1 VRSTFHNPLPRLR
14 RYYQEIL
21 SLLGNTPRLI
31 QLVWSAAPVWLILN
45 IGLTLISAL
54 IPVAQLYVGKL
65 VIDQVV
71 LSLANGTVGFT
82 PELSLLVIAGFGLLL
97 LREVLTQL
105 SGYVNRILSDQFL
118 LHANVQLLQQAMRLD
133 LAHYESSEFHDVLNR
148 AQQSGSNYPLR
159 VVELLSRLLG
169 SMTRLLGLL
178 TLLLR
183 FNPGVM
189 ALLLVSVLPTF
200 WVGIRYSRR
209 RFWMN
214 RRQTPSRRLAD
225 YFYKV
230 LTDPQY
236 VKEVR
241 LFNLGQHMVNQ
252 YRTIR
257 QEFNQESRRL
267 AGQQSLAQLSIELL
281 GGIGFYGAYGLVLW
295 QTIGGL
301 VTLGDLTLY
310 TGAFQQAQALIE
322 SILLSLATLYEYN
335 LYVSQYFE
343 LLDISPQVMSPQS
356 PQPFPKPMGQGLSFQ
371 DVSFTYPGS
380 EQPTLK
386 EINLT
391 VAPGE
396 CIALVGVNGSGK
408 TTLLKLL
415 TRLYD
420 IEQGQIVIDGVPLQ
434 QFSLGDLRSQIGIL
448 FQDFARYALDVQD
461 NIGFGNLPQRQD
473 MDLVTQA
480 AKGAGATDVIDQ
492 LDDRYQTILG
502 KMFSGGVDL
511 SGGQWQKIGLA
522 RAFMSDA
529 QILILDEPTA
539 AVDAIA
545 EHDLFQRFRQLTQG
559 KMTFLVSHRFST
571 VRMADRIV
579 VLEQGKITEVGTHAE
594 LMAHP
599 GRYAEMFDLQAESY
613 LGNTGH

>member
-1 VRSTFHNPLPRLR
+1 MRSTFPNPLPRLR

-21 SLLGNTPRLI
+21 SLLGNTPRLV
-31 QLVWSAAPVWLILN
+31 QLVWSASPGWLMLSIL
-45 IGLTLISAL
+45 LTLVSAL
-54 IPVAQLYVGKL
+54 VPVAQLYISKL
-65 VIDQVV
+65 IVDQVV
-71 LSLANGTVGFT
+71 LSLDNGVAGFT
-82 PELSLLVIAGFGLLL
+82 ADLSWLVIAGFGLLL
-97 LREVLTQL
+97 LREILNQLDTYVSRVL
-105 SGYVNRILSDQFL
+105 NDQFL
-118 LHANVQLLQQAMRLD
+118 LHANVQLLQQAMQLD
-133 LAHYESSEFHDVLNR
+133 LAHYESAEFHDVLNR

-159 VVELLSRLLG
+159 VVEILSRLLG
-169 SMTRLLGLL
+169 STTRLVGLL

-183 FNPGVM
+183 FSPSVIG
-189 ALLLVSVLPTF
+189 LLLVSVLPTL
-200 WVGIRYSRR
+200 WVGIRYSYR

-225 YFYKV
+225 YFYEI
-230 LTDPQY
+230 LTNPKY

-241 LFNLGQHMVNQ
+241 LFNLGEHMVEQ

-257 QEFNQESRRL
+257 HEFNQESRRL
-267 AGQQSLAQLSIELL
+267 AKQQSLAQLTIELL
-281 GGIGFYGAYGLVLW
+281 GGVGFYGAYGLVLW
-295 QTIGGL
+295 QTLQGV

-310 TGAFQQAQALIE
+310 SGAFQQAQGLIE

-343 LLDISPQVMSPQS
+343 LIDLSPQVVSPQ
-356 PQPFPKPMGQGLSFQ
+356 QPKAFPMPMRQGLRFK
-371 DVSFTYPGS
+371 DVYFTYPGADH
-380 EQPTLK
+380 PTLK
-386 EINLT
+386 GINLT

-396 CIALVGVNGSGK
+396 CIALVGLNGSGK

-420 IEQGQIVIDGVPLQ
+420 IDRGQIVIDEIPLKR
-434 QFSLGDLRSQIGIL
+434 FSLEELRSQIGIM
-448 FQDFARYALDVQD
+448 FQDFARYALNVQD
-461 NIGFGNLPQRQD
+461 NIGFGDLPQRQD
-473 MDLVTQA
+473 IDLVSQA
-480 AKGAGATDVIDQ
+480 AAGAGATAVIEQ
-492 LDDRYQTILG
+492 LENGYETILG

-522 RAFMSDA
+522 RAFMTNA

-579 VLEQGKITEVGTHAE
+579 VLEAGKITEVGTHDQ
-594 LMAHP
+594 LMIQQ
-599 GRYAEMFDLQAESY
+599 GRYAEMFELQAESY
-613 LGNTGH
+613 T

>member
-1 VRSTFHNPLPRLR
+1 MRSTWPNPLPKLR

-21 SLLGNTPRLI
+21 ALLGNTPRLI
-31 QLVWSAAPVWLILN
+31 QLVWSAAPIW
-45 IGLTLISAL
+45 LTLSIVLTLASSL
-54 IPVAQLYVGKL
+54 VPVAQLYISKL
-65 VIDQVV
+65 IVDQVV
-71 LSLANGTVGFT
+71 AILARETASFT
-82 PELSLLVIAGFGLLL
+82 PMLTLLVLAGFGLLL
-97 LREVLTQL
+97 LREILGQL
-105 SGYVNRILSDQFL
+105 DIFVGRVLSDQFL
-118 LHANVQLLQQAMRLD
+118 LYANVQLLQQAMRLD

-148 AQQSGSNYPLR
+148 AQQSGSDYPLR
-159 VVELLSRLLG
+159 VVERLSQLLG

-183 FNPGVM
+183 FSPAVIG
-189 ALLLVSVLPTF
+189 LLLVSVFPTL
-200 WVGIRYSRR
+200 WVGIRYSYR
-209 RFWMN
+209 RFWLN

-225 YFYKV
+225 YFYEV
-230 LTDPQY
+230 LTDPKY

-241 LFNLGQHMVNQ
+241 LFNLGEHMVEQ

-257 QEFNQESRRL
+257 QEFNQESRQLSQR
-267 AGQQSLAQLSIELL
+267 QSLAQLSIDLL

-295 QTIGGL
+295 QTIRGL

-310 TGAFQQAQALIE
+310 AGAFQQAQGLIE
-322 SILLSLATLYEYN
+322 SILLNLATLYEYN

-343 LLDISPQVMSPQS
+343 LLDISPQVTSP
-356 PQPFPKPMGQGLSFQ
+356 PQPYPFPKPMAQGLRFQ
-371 DVSFTYPGS
+371 DVYFTYPGAD
-380 EQPTLK
+380 QPTLK
-386 EINLT
+386 RINLT

-396 CIALVGVNGSGK
+396 CIALVGLNGSGK

-420 IEQGQIVIDGVPLQ
+420 IDHGQIVIDGIPLQ
-434 QFSLGDLRSQIGIL
+434 KFSLSDLRSQIGIL
-448 FQDFARYALDVQD
+448 FQDFARYALNVQD

-473 MDLVTQA
+473 MKLVAQA
-480 AKGAGATDVIDQ
+480 AEGAGATAVIEQ
-492 LDDRYQTILG
+492 LEAGYQTILG

-522 RAFMSDA
+522 RAFMTDA

-571 VRMADRIV
+571 VRMADH
-579 VLEQGKITEVGTHAE
+579 G
-594 LMAHP
+594 
-599 GRYAEMFDLQAESY
+599 FSC
-613 LGNTGH
+613 

>member
-1 VRSTFHNPLPRLR
+1 MQSPFLNPLSRLR
-14 RYYQEIL
+14 RYSREVL

-31 QLVWSAAPVWLILN
+31 QLVWSAAPGWLVFSIF
-45 IGLTLISAL
+45 LTLISSL
-54 IPVAQLYVGKL
+54 IPVAQLYISKL
-65 VIDQVV
+65 VVDQVV
-71 LSLANGTVGFT
+71 VILASETPGFT
-82 PELSLLVIAGFGLLL
+82 SYLLELVLAGFGLLL
-97 LREVLTQL
+97 LREVLSQL
-105 SGYVNRILSDQFL
+105 NSYVSRVLRDQFL
-118 LHANVQLLQQAMRLD
+118 LYANVQLLQQAMRLD
-133 LAHYESSEFHDVLNR
+133 LVHYESSEFHDVLNR
-148 AQQSGSNYPLR
+148 AQQSGSNYPLQ
-159 VVELLSRLLG
+159 VVQLLSQLLG
-169 SMTRLLGLL
+169 SITRLVGLL

-183 FNPGVM
+183 FSPVVM
-189 ALLLVSVLPTF
+189 LLLLVSVLPTF
-200 WVGIRYSRR
+200 WVGIRYSYR

-214 RRQTPSRRLAD
+214 RRQTPSRRLSE
-225 YFYKV
+225 YFYQV
-230 LTDPQY
+230 LTDPKY

-241 LFNLGQHMVNQ
+241 LFNLGEHMVEQ

-257 QEFNQESRRL
+257 HEFNQESRRL
-267 AGQQSLAQLSIELL
+267 ARQQSLAQLCIELL

-310 TGAFQQAQALIE
+310 AGAFQQAQGLIE
-322 SILLSLATLYEYN
+322 SILVSLATLYEFN

-343 LLDISPQVMSPQS
+343 FLDLSPQVVSPQH
-356 PQPFPKPMGQGLSFQ
+356 PKPFPKPMVRGLQFQ
-371 DVSFTYPGS
+371 DVYFTYPGA

-386 EINLT
+386 GINLS
-391 VAPGE
+391 VVPGE
-396 CIALVGVNGSGK
+396 CIALVGLNGSGK
-408 TTLLKLL
+408 TTLLKVL

-420 IEQGQIVIDGVPLQ
+420 IEQGKIVIDGVPLQ

-461 NIGFGNLPQRQD
+461 NIGFGNLSQRQD
-473 MDLVTQA
+473 MGLVTQA
-480 AKGAGATDVIDQ
+480 AQGAGATAIIEG
-492 LDDRYQTILG
+492 LDDGYQTILG

-545 EHDLFQRFRQLTQG
+545 EHDLFQRFRQLTRG

-579 VLEQGKITEVGTHAE
+579 VLEYGTITEVGTHAE
-594 LMAHP
+594 LMAQQ
-599 GRYAEMFDLQAESY
+599 GRYAEMFQLQAESY
-613 LGNTGH
+613 T

>member
-1 VRSTFHNPLPRLR
+1 MQSPFLNPLSRLR
-14 RYYQEIL
+14 RYSREVL

-31 QLVWSAAPVWLILN
+31 QLVWSAAPGWLVFSIF
-45 IGLTLISAL
+45 LTLISSL
-54 IPVAQLYVGKL
+54 IPVAQLYISKL
-65 VIDQVV
+65 VVDQVV
-71 LSLANGTVGFT
+71 VILASETPGFT
-82 PELSLLVIAGFGLLL
+82 SYLLELVLAGFGLLL
-97 LREVLTQL
+97 LREVLSQL
-105 SGYVNRILSDQFL
+105 NSYVSRVLRDQFL
-118 LHANVQLLQQAMRLD
+118 LYANVQLLQQAMRLD
-133 LAHYESSEFHDVLNR
+133 LVHYESSEFHDVLNR
-148 AQQSGSNYPLR
+148 AQQSGSNYPLQ
-159 VVELLSRLLG
+159 VVQLLSQLLG
-169 SMTRLLGLL
+169 SITRLVGLL

-183 FNPGVM
+183 FSPVVM
-189 ALLLVSVLPTF
+189 LLLLVSVLPTF
-200 WVGIRYSRR
+200 WVGIRYSYR

-214 RRQTPSRRLAD
+214 RRQTPSRRLSE
-225 YFYKV
+225 YFYQV
-230 LTDPQY
+230 LTDPKY

-241 LFNLGQHMVNQ
+241 LFNLGEHMVEQ

-257 QEFNQESRRL
+257 HEFNQESRRL
-267 AGQQSLAQLSIELL
+267 ARQQSLAQLCIELL

-310 TGAFQQAQALIE
+310 AGAFQQAQGLIE
-322 SILLSLATLYEYN
+322 SILVSLATLYEFN

-343 LLDISPQVMSPQS
+343 FLDLSPQVVSPQH
-356 PQPFPKPMGQGLSFQ
+356 PKPFPKPMVRGLQFQ
-371 DVSFTYPGS
+371 DVYFTYPGA

-386 EINLT
+386 GINLS

-396 CIALVGVNGSGK
+396 CIALVGLNGSGK
-408 TTLLKLL
+408 TTLLKVL

-420 IEQGQIVIDGVPLQ
+420 IEQGKIVIDGVPLQ

-461 NIGFGNLPQRQD
+461 NIGFGNLSQRQD
-473 MDLVTQA
+473 MGLVTQA
-480 AKGAGATDVIDQ
+480 AQGAGATAIIEG
-492 LDDRYQTILG
+492 LDDGYQTILG

-545 EHDLFQRFRQLTQG
+545 EHDLFQRFRQLTRG

-579 VLEQGKITEVGTHAE
+579 VLEYGTITEVGTHAE
-594 LMAHP
+594 LMAQQ
-599 GRYAEMFDLQAESY
+599 GRYAEMFQLQAESY
-613 LGNTGH
+613 T

>member
-1 VRSTFHNPLPRLR
+1 MPSTFPNPLPRLR
-14 RYYQEIL
+14 RYYREIL

-31 QLVWSAAPVWLILN
+31 QLVWSAAPAWLMLSISV
-45 IGLTLISAL
+45 TLVSSL
-54 IPVAQLYVGKL
+54 VPVAQLYISKL
-65 VIDQVV
+65 IVDQVV
-71 LSLANGTVGFT
+71 AIIASETASFT
-82 PELSLLVIAGFGLLL
+82 PYLTLLVAAGFGLLL
-97 LREVLTQL
+97 LRELLSQLTTF
-105 SGYVNRILSDQFL
+105 VNRVLSDQFL
-118 LHANVQLLQQAMRLD
+118 LHANVKLLQQAMRLD

-159 VVELLSRLLG
+159 VVQLLSQLLG
-169 SMTRLLGLL
+169 SITRLVGLL

-183 FNPGVM
+183 FSPTVM
-189 ALLLVSVLPTF
+189 LLLLVSVLPTL
-200 WVGIRYSRR
+200 WVGIRYSYR
-209 RFWMN
+209 RFWMS
-214 RRQTPSRRLAD
+214 RRQTPSRRLSD
-225 YFYKV
+225 YFYEV
-230 LTDPQY
+230 LTDPKY

-241 LFNLGQHMVNQ
+241 LFNLGAHMVEQ
-252 YRTIR
+252 YRAIR
-257 QEFNQESRRL
+257 QEFNQESRHL
-267 AGQQSLAQLSIELL
+267 AQRQSLAQLSIELL
-281 GGIGFYGAYGLVLW
+281 GGVGFYGAYGLVLW
-295 QTIGGL
+295 QTIRGL

-310 TGAFQQAQALIE
+310 TGAFQQAQSLIE
-322 SILLSLATLYEYN
+322 SILVNFATLYEYN

-343 LLDISPQVMSPQS
+343 FLDISPQVTSPQYTK
-356 PQPFPKPMGQGLSFQ
+356 PFPKPMTQGLRFQ
-371 DVSFTYPGS
+371 DVYFTYPGS
-380 EQPTLK
+380 EKPTLK
-386 EINLT
+386 GIDLS

-396 CIALVGVNGSGK
+396 CIALVGLNGSGK

-420 IEQGQIVIDGVPLQ
+420 IDRGEIVIDDVPLR
-434 QFSLGDLRSQIGIL
+434 QFSLGELRSQIGIL

-461 NIGFGNLPQRQD
+461 NIGFGNLPQRD
-473 MDLVTQA
+473 DLKLVAQA
-480 AKGAGATDVIDQ
+480 AEGAGATAVIEE
-492 LDDRYQTILG
+492 LEEGYQTILG

-579 VLEQGKITEVGTHAE
+579 VLENGKITEIGTHDQ
-594 LMAHP
+594 LMTQA
-599 GRYAEMFDLQAESY
+599 GRYAEMFHIQAESY
-613 LGNTGH
+613 T

>member
-1 VRSTFHNPLPRLR
+1 MPFSNPLPRLR
-14 RYYQEIL
+14 RYYQEIR

-31 QLVWSAAPVWLILN
+31 QLVWSASPSWLVLSIA
-45 IGLTLISAL
+45 ITLVSAL
-54 IPVAQLYVGKL
+54 VPVAQLYLSKL
-65 VIDQVV
+65 VVDQVV
-71 LSLANGTVGFT
+71 LILASDDMSGFT
-82 PELSLLVIAGFGLLL
+82 VYLSFLVVAGFGLLL
-97 LREVLTQL
+97 LREVLSQL
-105 SGYVNRILSDQFL
+105 DKYVKRILNDQFL
-118 LHANVQLLQQAMRLD
+118 LYANVQLLQQAMRLD

-148 AQQSGSNYPLR
+148 AQQSGSTYPLR

-169 SMTRLLGLL
+169 GITRLVGLL

-183 FNPGVM
+183 FSPGVM
-189 ALLLVSVLPTF
+189 ALLLISVLPTF
-200 WVGIRYSRR
+200 WVGIRYSSR

-214 RRQTPSRRLAD
+214 RRQTPSRRLSD
-225 YFYKV
+225 YFYEV
-230 LTDPQY
+230 LTDPKY

-241 LFNLGQHMVNQ
+241 LFNLGEHMVEQ

-257 QEFNQESRRL
+257 HEFNQESRRL
-267 AGQQSLAQLSIELL
+267 ARQQSIAQLSIELL
-281 GGIGFYGAYGLVLW
+281 GGISFYGAYGLVLW
-295 QTIGGL
+295 QTLRGL

-310 TGAFQQAQALIE
+310 TGAFQQAQELIE

-343 LLDISPQVMSPQS
+343 LLDLSPQVVSPNH
-356 PQPFPKPMGQGLSFQ
+356 PKPFPKPMQAGLRFQ
-371 DVSFTYPGS
+371 DVYFTYPGAK
-380 EQPTLK
+380 QPTLK
-386 EINLT
+386 GINLT

-396 CIALVGVNGSGK
+396 CIALVGLNGSGK

-420 IEQGQIVIDGVPLQ
+420 IQQGKIVIDNILLQ
-434 QFSLGDLRSQIGIL
+434 QFSLKELRSQIGIM
-448 FQDFARYALDVQD
+448 FQDFARYALNVQD
-461 NIGFGNLPQRQD
+461 NIGFGNLPRRQD
-473 MDLVTQA
+473 MTLVTQA
-480 AKGAGATDVIDQ
+480 AKGAGATAVIEALKDG
-492 LDDRYQTILG
+492 YQTILG

-522 RAFMSDA
+522 RAFMTNA

-539 AVDAIA
+539 AVDAIS
-545 EHDLFQRFRQLTQG
+545 EHDLFQRFRHLTLG

-579 VLEQGKITEVGTHAE
+579 VLEQGEIIEVGTHE
-594 LMAHP
+594 QLMAQQ

-613 LGNTGH
+613 LGDAK

>member
-1 VRSTFHNPLPRLR
+1 MHSTFPNPLPQLR
-14 RYYQEIL
+14 RYYTEII
-21 SLLGNTPRLI
+21 SLLGNTPRLV
-31 QLVWSAAPVWLILN
+31 QLVWSAAPGWLILS
-45 IGLTLISAL
+45 IAITLLSAMV
-54 IPVAQLYVGKL
+54 PVAQLYLSKL
-65 VIDQVV
+65 VVDQVV
-71 LSLANGTVGFT
+71 LILASETSGFT
-82 PELSLLVIAGFGLLL
+82 TYLLALVMAGFGLLL
-97 LREVLTQL
+97 LRE
-105 SGYVNRILSDQFL
+105 ILSQLDNYVKRVLNDQFL

-148 AQQSGSNYPLR
+148 AQQSGSTYPLR

-169 SMTRLLGLL
+169 GITRLVGLL

-183 FNPGVM
+183 FSPSVM

-200 WVGIRYSRR
+200 WVGIRYSSR

-214 RRQTPSRRLAD
+214 RRQTPSRRLSD
-225 YFYKV
+225 YFYQV
-230 LTDPQY
+230 LTDPKY

-241 LFNLGQHMVNQ
+241 LFNLGEHMVEQ

-257 QEFNQESRRL
+257 HEFNQESRRL
-267 AGQQSLAQLSIELL
+267 ARQQSTAQLSIELL
-281 GGIGFYGAYGLVLW
+281 GGISFYGAYGLVLW
-295 QTIGGL
+295 QTLRGL

-310 TGAFQQAQALIE
+310 TGAFQQAQELIE

-343 LLDISPQVMSPQS
+343 LLDLSPQVVSPHH
-356 PQPFPKPMGQGLSFQ
+356 PKPFPKPMQHGLRFQ
-371 DVSFTYPGS
+371 DVYFTYPGA

-386 EINLT
+386 GVTLT

-396 CIALVGVNGSGK
+396 CIALVGLNGSGK

-420 IEQGQIVIDGVPLQ
+420 IQQGKIVVDNIPLQ
-434 QFSLGDLRSQIGIL
+434 QFSLRELRSQIGIM
-448 FQDFARYALDVQD
+448 FQDFARYALNVQD

-473 MDLVTQA
+473 ITLVTQA
-480 AKGAGATDVIDQ
+480 AKGAGATAVIEQ
-492 LDDRYQTILG
+492 LEDGYQTILG

-522 RAFMSDA
+522 RAFMTNA

-579 VLEQGKITEVGTHAE
+579 VLEQGEIIEVGTHE
-594 LMAHP
+594 QLMVHQ

-613 LGNTGH
+613 LGDTK

>member
-1 VRSTFHNPLPRLR
+1 MRSTLPNLLPQLR

-21 SLLGNTPRLI
+21 ALLGNTPRLI
-31 QLVWSAAPVWLILN
+31 RLVWSAAPLW
-45 IGLTLISAL
+45 LTLSILLTLVSSL
-54 IPVAQLYVGKL
+54 VPVAQLYISKL
-65 VIDQVV
+65 IVDQVV
-71 LSLANGTVGFT
+71 AILASEAASFT
-82 PELSLLVIAGFGLLL
+82 PLLTLLVVAGFGLLL
-97 LREVLTQL
+97 LREVLSQL
-105 SGYVNRILSDQFL
+105 NTFVGRILSDQFL
-118 LHANVQLLQQAMRLD
+118 LYANVQLLQQAMRLD

-169 SMTRLLGLL
+169 SITRLLGLL

-183 FNPGVM
+183 FSPGVIG
-189 ALLLVSVLPTF
+189 LLLVSVLPTL
-200 WVGIRYSRR
+200 WVGIRYSYR

-225 YFYKV
+225 YFYQV
-230 LTDPQY
+230 LTDPKY

-241 LFNLGQHMVNQ
+241 LFNLGEHMVEQ
-252 YRTIR
+252 YRIIR
-257 QEFNQESRRL
+257 QEFNQESRVLSQR
-267 AGQQSLAQLSIELL
+267 QSLAQLSIELL

-295 QTIGGL
+295 QSIRGL

-310 TGAFQQAQALIE
+310 TGAFQQAQGLIE

-343 LLDISPQVMSPQS
+343 LLDIAPQVTSPAR
-356 PQPFPKPMGQGLSFQ
+356 PQVFPKPMAQGLQFQ
-371 DVSFTYPGS
+371 DVYFTYPGS
-380 EQPTLK
+380 EHPTLK
-386 EINLT
+386 GINLT

-396 CIALVGVNGSGK
+396 CIALVGLNGSGK

-420 IEQGQIVIDGVPLQ
+420 IDRGQIVIDQIPLQ
-434 QFSLGDLRSQIGIL
+434 KFSLGDLRSQIGIM
-448 FQDFARYALDVQD
+448 FQDFARYALNVQD
-461 NIGFGNLPQRQD
+461 NIGFGNLPQRQNLE
-473 MDLVTQA
+473 LVTQA
-480 AKGAGATDVIDQ
+480 AEGAGATAVIEQ
-492 LDDRYQTILG
+492 LEEGYQTILG

-522 RAFMSDA
+522 RAFMTDA

-579 VLEQGKITEVGTHAE
+579 VLEQGKITEVGTHDE
-594 LMAHP
+594 LMAQR
-599 GRYAEMFDLQAESY
+599 GRYAEMFELQAESY
-613 LGNTGH
+613 T

>member
-1 VRSTFHNPLPRLR
+1 MRSTFSTLHRRLH

-31 QLVWSAAPVWLILN
+31 QLVWSASPGWLALSIL
-45 IGLTLISAL
+45 LTLVSAL
-54 IPVAQLYVGKL
+54 VPVAQLYISKL
-65 VIDQVV
+65 IVDQVV
-71 LSLANGTVGFT
+71 LSLDNGIAGFT
-82 PELSLLVIAGFGLLL
+82 RDLSWLVLAGFGLLL
-97 LREVLTQL
+97 LREVLSQL
-105 SGYVNRILSDQFL
+105 STYVSRVLNDQFL

-159 VVELLSRLLG
+159 VVEILSRLLG
-169 SMTRLLGLL
+169 SSTRLVGLL

-183 FNPGVM
+183 FNPGVIG
-189 ALLLVSVLPTF
+189 LLLVSVLPTL
-200 WVGIRYSRR
+200 WVGIRYSYR

-225 YFYKV
+225 YFYEI
-230 LTDPQY
+230 LTDPKY

-241 LFNLGQHMVNQ
+241 LFNLGEHMLEQ

-257 QEFNQESRRL
+257 HEFNQESRRL
-267 AGQQSLAQLSIELL
+267 AKQQSLAQLSIELL
-281 GGIGFYGAYGLVLW
+281 GGVGFYGAYGLVLW
-295 QTIGGL
+295 QTLQGV

-310 TGAFQQAQALIE
+310 SGAFQQAQGLIE

-343 LLDISPQVMSPQS
+343 LIDLSPQVVSPQH
-356 PQPFPKPMGQGLSFQ
+356 PKTFPMPMRQGLRFE
-371 DVSFTYPGS
+371 DVYFTYPGADH
-380 EQPTLK
+380 PTLK
-386 EINLT
+386 GINLT

-396 CIALVGVNGSGK
+396 CIALVGLNGSGK

-420 IEQGQIVIDGVPLQ
+420 IDRGQIVIDDIPLKR
-434 QFSLGDLRSQIGIL
+434 FSLKELRSQIGIM
-448 FQDFARYALDVQD
+448 FQDFARYALNVQD

-473 MDLVTQA
+473 IGLVTQA
-480 AKGAGATDVIDQ
+480 AAGAGATAVIEQ
-492 LDDRYQTILG
+492 LENGYETILG

-522 RAFMSDA
+522 RAFMSNA

-545 EHDLFQRFRQLTQG
+545 EHDLFQRFRHLTQG

-579 VLEQGKITEVGTHAE
+579 VLEHGKITEVGTHDQ
-594 LMAHP
+594 LMAQP
-599 GRYAEMFDLQAESY
+599 GRYAEMFELQAESY
-613 LGNTGH
+613 T

>member
-1 VRSTFHNPLPRLR
+1 MIFALSNPLPRLR

-21 SLLGNTPRLI
+21 SLLGNTPRLV
-31 QLVWSAAPVWLILN
+31 QLVWLASPGWLIVS
-45 IGLTLISAL
+45 IMLTLVGAL
-54 IPVAQLYVGKL
+54 VPVGQLYISKL
-65 VIDQVV
+65 IVDQVV
-71 LSLANGTVGFT
+71 LILASDGGGFT
-82 PELSLLVIAGFGLLL
+82 SYLSLLLAAGLGLLL
-97 LREVLTQL
+97 VGEVLSQL
-105 SGYVNRILSDQFL
+105 DNYVSRVLNDQFL

-169 SMTRLLGLL
+169 SITRLVGLL

-183 FNPGVM
+183 FSPSVM

-200 WVGIRYSRR
+200 WVGIRYSYR
-209 RFWMN
+209 RFWLN

-225 YFYKV
+225 YFYQV
-230 LTDPQY
+230 LTDPKY

-241 LFNLGQHMVNQ
+241 LFNLGEHMVEQ

-257 QEFNQESRRL
+257 HEFNQESRRL
-267 AGQQSLAQLSIELL
+267 AQQQSLAQLSIELL

-295 QTIGGL
+295 QTIQGL

-310 TGAFQQAQALIE
+310 AGAFQQAQGLIE

-343 LLDISPQVMSPQS
+343 LLDIAPQVVSPRR
-356 PQPFPKPMGQGLSFQ
+356 PQPFPKPMQQGLRFQ
-371 DVSFTYPGS
+371 DVYFTYPGS
-380 EQPTLK
+380 EHPTLK
-386 EINLT
+386 GINLT

-396 CIALVGVNGSGK
+396 CIALVGLNGSGK

-420 IEQGQIVIDGVPLQ
+420 IDQGQIMIDGVPLQ
-434 QFSLGDLRSQIGIL
+434 QFSLGSLRSQIGIL
-448 FQDFARYALDVQD
+448 FQDFARYALNVQD
-461 NIGFGNLPQRQD
+461 NIGFGNLPRRQD
-473 MDLVTQA
+473 LDLVTQA
-480 AKGAGATDVIDQ
+480 AKGAGATAVIDG
-492 LDDRYQTILG
+492 LDDGYQTILG

-579 VLEQGKITEVGTHAE
+579 VLEHGKITEVGTHTQ
-594 LMAHP
+594 LITQH
-599 GRYAEMFDLQAESY
+599 GRYAEMFNLQAESY
-613 LGNTGH
+613 T

>member
-1 VRSTFHNPLPRLR
+1 MRSTFHNPLPRLR

-420 IEQGQIVIDGVPLQ
+420 IEQGQIVIDGVRSEEHTSELQ
-434 QFSLGDLRSQIGIL
+434 SPC
-448 FQDFARYALDVQD
+448 
-461 NIGFGNLPQRQD
+461 NLVCR
-473 MDLVTQA
+473 LLLE
-480 AKGAGATDVIDQ
+480 K
-492 LDDRYQTILG
+492 
-502 KMFSGGVDL
+502 KNKNL
-511 SGGQWQKIGLA
+511 SG
-522 RAFMSDA
+522 
-529 QILILDEPTA
+529 
-539 AVDAIA
+539 
-545 EHDLFQRFRQLTQG
+545 
-559 KMTFLVSHRFST
+559 TFF
-571 VRMADRIV
+571 IYF
-579 VLEQGKITEVGTHAE
+579 K
-594 LMAHP
+594 
-599 GRYAEMFDLQAESY
+599 
-613 LGNTGH
+613 